1 MAVKVVRN
9 SDGSLNGK
17 STWKSNSSVLRQTMG
32 AGKPIRDISPKNNN
46 GQYLNAERNLL
57 ESKGWNFDKSTN
69 LWMSPAK

>member
-1 MAVKVVRN
+1 
-9 SDGSLNGK
+9 
-17 STWKSNSSVLRQTMG
+17 MG